1 MIEYEIFRPPNLSLE
16 NKIYYD
22 KNVPPSYDDCN
33 DNESGFGRVSTLGS
47 NYPTILEGVESYCN
61 NDKSGFG
68 EVITLFSDDST
79 ISEEV
84 SIDYDENKVATY
96 DDYCDDTYV
105 INSSDNYSC
114 ETCHNYEYSSTE
126 HYSFNVELIYSVQVL
141 YDTPTI
147 MNEKKL
153 TYVESNNIS
162 MHVDHEKNALCD
174 SYIVEFVHDATE
186 NYYERGTHGSRY
198 FNNIKFALFMLKI
211 LKLHLFCLSM
221 LVNFSSNKL
230 FFYKIPMHRKWVRLK
245 CVCYMIHDASSMFC
259 FLLLCEH
266 HQIIMPS

>member
-105 INSSDNYSC
+105 INSRDNYSC
-114 ETCHNYEYSSTE
+114 ETCYNYEYSSTK
-126 HYSFNVELIYSVQVL
+126 HYSFNVELIYSIQVL

-162 MHVDHEKNALCD
+162 IMWIMKIMLDV
-174 SYIVEFVHDATE
+174 IVILW
-186 NYYERGTHGSRY
+186 N
-198 FNNIKFALFMLKI
+198 LFIMPLKI
-211 LKLHLFCLSM
+211 IMREEHMVLDISTTPSFLS
-221 LVNFSSNKL
+221 
-230 FFYKIPMHRKWVRLK
+230 
-245 CVCYMIHDASSMFC
+245 
-259 FLLLCEH
+259 LC
-266 HQIIMPS
+266 